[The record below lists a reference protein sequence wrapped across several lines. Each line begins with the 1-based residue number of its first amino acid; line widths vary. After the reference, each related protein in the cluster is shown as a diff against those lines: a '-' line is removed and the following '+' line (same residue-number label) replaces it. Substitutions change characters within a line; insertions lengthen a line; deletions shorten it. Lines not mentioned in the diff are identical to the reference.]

1 MKLSIETYALREK
14 FGDRGTIL
22 LAKEAG
28 FDAVDYSYYW
38 FTNHDL
44 WLSQNQDT
52 LGEKYVAYAKE
63 LRAFLDEIGMECNQA
78 HAPFTVGYG
87 SRFDESDR
95 GYVMLLRSMES
106 AAILGAKSI
115 IVHANEVP
123 KGVDLE
129 EHNIA
134 FYRTLIPY
142 CEKFGICV
150 AVENLFNT
158 DRETGVIT
166 PRIGSP
172 EELNRIVAA
181 LDSPYIVACVDV
193 GHAALTGYA
202 PEYFIA
208 GVNPAILKAL
218 HIHDNEKIVDSH
230 TIPFNG
236 FLNWEAIMKSLNKI
250 GYDGELTLEI
260 FEFLGRFPAKLM
272 PQALQLAHNVGRHL
286 IEMFEKGED

>member
-14 FGDRGTIL
+14 FGDRGAIL

-123 KGVDLE
+123 KDVDLE

-142 CEKFGICV
+142 CEKYGICV

-172 EELNRIVAA
+172 GELNRIVAA

-202 PEYFIA
+202 PEDFIA
-208 GVNPAILKAL
+208 GVNPSILKAL
-218 HIHDNEKIVDSH
+218 HI
-230 TIPFNG
+230 TTMRR
-236 FLNWEAIMKSLNKI
+236 LLTAIHYHLTDPSGGMRLCVLCVMSAIAVSLRWKCLSFSESFRQSLCRRRCSLPI
-250 GYDGELTLEI
+250 
-260 FEFLGRFPAKLM
+260 M
-272 PQALQLAHNVGRHL
+272 S
-286 IEMFEKGED
+286 EDT